1 MSVVHVSANSDHN
14 ESIMP
19 PHLDN
24 KTMRIARQE
33 KEYNN
38 TTITTSS
45 SSYSSITTIPVPSTL
60 PSPPRPPVPD
70 HKIFGRNGK

>member
-1 MSVVHVSANSDHN
+1 MLAVHVSANSDHN

-38 TTITTSS
+38 TTITISS
-45 SSYSSITTIPVPSTL
+45 SSYPSITTIPVPSTL
-60 PSPPRPPVPD
+60 PAPPRPPVPD
-70 HKIFGRNGK
+70 HNICGRSGK